1 MEIVWIIL
9 QSETFNPTNK
19 TQKCKIWI
27 EKNILKYV
35 TGLQP
40 NRFFLYIIIKF
51 QTTYKHPLNNI
62 SN

>member
-35 TGLQP
+35 IGLQP
-40 NRFFLYIIIKF
+40 N
-51 QTTYKHPLNNI
+51 NNQI
-62 SN
+62 PNNLQAPTK